1 MRVCLFIL
9 GLHCRLRLDRQ
20 DRKVAPK
27 GSVFVNLAAATAT
40 AGHGAGVVEAGSSNV
55 HKVLSGASA
64 SALAAMAMSAAAG
77 RDASSSSADAAMGAQ
92 QSPRFSGS
100 SSSNAHG
107 AAGGIVVASGGAH
120 VPYTIIS
127 APHRINKFKV
137 PERVHAAAWEETETA
152 AAAVQRDLTRLDH
165 GNKAAAAEAAAAAS
179 LSPRPLHQRS
189 PRPDSSS
196 STRSS
201 GTQVVISTICTT
213 GTVVLVTYY

>member
-1 MRVCLFIL
+1 MDIVCLHFALVGNFTCLHFRKNNVGVCVVAMVCCCMCNVCVFVCLFIL
-9 GLHCRLRLDRQ
+9 GLHCRFRLDRQ

-27 GSVFVNLAAATAT
+27 GSVVVNLAAAT

-77 RDASSSSADAAMGAQ
+77 RDASSSAAGTAMGAQ
-92 QSPRFSGS
+92 QSPRFSS

-107 AAGGIVVASGGAH
+107 AGGGIVVASGGAH

-137 PERVHAAAWEETETA
+137 PERACTCCLG
-152 AAAVQRDLTRLDH
+152 RNRN
-165 GNKAAAAEAAAAAS
+165 GCGGCAEGFNEVES
-179 LSPRPLHQRS
+179 RK
-189 PRPDSSS
+189 
-196 STRSS
+196 
-201 GTQVVISTICTT
+201 
-213 GTVVLVTYY
+213 